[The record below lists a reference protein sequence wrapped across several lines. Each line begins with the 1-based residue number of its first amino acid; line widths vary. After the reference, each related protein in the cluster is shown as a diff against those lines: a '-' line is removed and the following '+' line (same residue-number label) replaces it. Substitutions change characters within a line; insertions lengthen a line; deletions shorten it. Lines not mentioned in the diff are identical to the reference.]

1 MENTNL
7 KILNKLTKL
16 ARFLEDFGTEYQETL
31 SPIMLMQKILKN
43 YGQRLYD
50 LVNDII
56 SIDFNT
62 AIFNYFEID
71 TSLDIGKQLQDKTIK
86 DLSDIKVDCNNV
98 LKFLSD
104 ATHDSFYKKASE
116 SLNILFE
123 ILEKK
128 SQFSKEEIEKKFNDL
143 KFITEKISD
152 WATKIQDTKSI
163 PDIPKSQMETYEE
176 LEMQHISTFPEE
188 TRQYL
193 LSILKP
199 ITQLSLAETIR
210 DFQERYK
217 DDKFVVNL
225 KKSISIAI
233 KDILFKLLCYE
244 NKGSVRKLLIFQ
256 DDEKE
261 EKIINCK
268 IKSRRYFIDKK
279 EAINKLI
286 DESLSPN
293 NIQNDLI
300 NYIKNIRI
308 MYSFDE
314 KPYGALARYYNE
326 LKEDASFSMIGNII
340 VVNLNN
346 IFKPKNLEKYKEKGF
361 SKEDIDSMIRSEE
374 ERYTKALKYDIK
386 RNLFERSSEIHEIDH
401 YIDFGLPYYMAK
413 EIIEK
418 YILID
423 FSNKFNIDLD
433 KYNEFSNNMEYF
445 LSEELKVGQ
454 AYNQNIS
461 HQNKSLIEF
470 SKETKN
476 ILDRSYSRLLRF
488 GTDEETEKDLKGL
501 RLLTKHFQSILSYY
515 EVYVRI
521 LKIRRAFNKI
531 NLELTKENICE
542 QLGLPNLTE
551 EEVDS
556 FDIQYDNYPLAKYL
570 SGDVENM
577 MNFIYLL
584 LQNRFIT
591 NSSKLKILNL
601 FTDAIIEQS

>member
-1 MENTNL
+1 VENTNL

-50 LVNDII
+50 LVNDLIY
-56 SIDFNT
+56 IDFNT
-62 AIFNYFEID
+62 AVFNYFGID
-71 TSLDIGKQLQDKTIK
+71 PSIDIEEQLQEKTIK
-86 DLSDIKVDCNNV
+86 ELSDIKIDCNNV
-98 LKFLSD
+98 LKFLDD
-104 ATHDSFYKKASE
+104 AKSESFYKKASE
-116 SLNILFE
+116 SLNLLFE

-128 SQFSKEEIEKKFNDL
+128 SQFSKEEIEKKFKDL

-152 WATKIQDTKSI
+152 WATKIQDAKSI
-163 PDIPKSQMETYEE
+163 PDIPATQMETYEE

-188 TRQYL
+188 TREHL
-193 LSILKP
+193 LKILKP

-210 DFQERYK
+210 DIQERYK
-217 DDKFVVNL
+217 DDKFVKNL

-244 NKGSVRKLLIFQ
+244 NKGSVRKLHIFQ

-340 VVNLNN
+340 IVNLYN
-346 IFKPKNLEKYKEKGF
+346 IFEPQELEKYKEKGF
-361 SKEDIDSMIRSEE
+361 SKADIDSMIRSEE
-374 ERYTKALKYDIK
+374 ERYRKALKYDIK
-386 RNLFERSSEIHEIDH
+386 RNLFEISSEIHEIDH
-401 YIDFGLPYYMAK
+401 YVDFGLPYYLAK

-418 YILID
+418 HVLID
-423 FSNKFNIDLD
+423 FLNKFNIEPD
-433 KYNEFSNNMEYF
+433 KYDEFSKNMEYF
-445 LSEELKVGQ
+445 LSEELKVGE
-454 AYNQNIS
+454 AYNQSIS
-461 HQNKSLIEF
+461 YQNKSLINF

-476 ILDRSYSRLLRF
+476 ILDSSYRRLLRL
-488 GTDEETEKDLKGL
+488 GTNEETEKDLKAL
-501 RLLTKHFQSILSYY
+501 RLLKKQFQSILSYY

-521 LKIRRAFNKI
+521 LKIKRAFDKI
-531 NLELTKENICE
+531 NLELTKENICK
-542 QLGLPNLTE
+542 QLRLPNLTE
-551 EEVDS
+551 EDIES
-556 FDIQYDNYPLAKYL
+556 FKVEYDNYPLAKHL
-570 SGDVENM
+570 STDIESM

-601 FTDAIIEQS
+601 FTDAIIEQA

>member
-1 MENTNL
+1 
-7 KILNKLTKL
+7 
-16 ARFLEDFGTEYQETL
+16 
-31 SPIMLMQKILKN
+31 
-43 YGQRLYD
+43 
-50 LVNDII
+50 
-56 SIDFNT
+56 
-62 AIFNYFEID
+62 
-71 TSLDIGKQLQDKTIK
+71 
-86 DLSDIKVDCNNV
+86 
-98 LKFLSD
+98 
-104 ATHDSFYKKASE
+104 
-116 SLNILFE
+116 
-123 ILEKK
+123 
-128 SQFSKEEIEKKFNDL
+128 
-143 KFITEKISD
+143 
-152 WATKIQDTKSI
+152 
-163 PDIPKSQMETYEE
+163 METYEE

-244 NKGSVRKLLIFQ
+244 NKGSVIKLLIFQ

-346 IFKPKNLEKYKEKGF
+346 IFKPENLEKYKEKGF

-374 ERYTKALKYDIK
+374 ERYRKALKYDIK